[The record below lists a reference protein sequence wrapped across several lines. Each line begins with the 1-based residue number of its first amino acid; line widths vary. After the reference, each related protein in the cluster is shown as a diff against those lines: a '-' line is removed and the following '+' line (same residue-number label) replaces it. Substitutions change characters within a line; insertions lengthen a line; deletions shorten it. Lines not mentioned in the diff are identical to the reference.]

1 MDENI
6 DLSWILNILSPI
18 SIGFALAFILGYA
31 LTEFV
36 LALVAALIC
45 LTLSIIMLHIRIG

>member
-6 DLSWILNILSPI
+6 DLNWILSILSPI

-31 LTEFV
+31 LTGFA

-45 LTLSIIMLHIRIG
+45 LTLSVIMLHIRIG